1 MGKGRL
7 LVVEDDPDIG
17 NMLRIFF
24 SGRGYAV
31 HVTSRG
37 RDALMLTRQELPNLI
52 ILDIMLPDLDGYAVC
67 KELRT
72 VPRTSHV
79 PIIFLTQKD
88 ERSDRITGLQ
98 LGVDD
103 YITKPF
109 DIEELELRI
118 QNAIARSERES
129 LTDPR
134 TGLPAGKLIEEQLER
149 LLRQSDWGLLDC
161 RIENVEAYTDRYGFV
176 AADDVVRFVALMLG
190 EIVDALGTEDDFI
203 GHDLAGGFVVVTNAG
218 CAEAI
223 ATRIRQRFTEEAAS
237 LNARPDSSAANVL
250 GGEMPIPLLT
260 MTVGI
265 ALASQGPYKGI
276 RDLAEAAARARHR
289 DTGRQPA

>member
-24 SGRGYAV
+24 AGRGYTV

-37 RDALMLTRQELPNLI
+37 RDALTLTRQELPNLI
-52 ILDIMLPDLDGYAVC
+52 VLDIMLPDLDGYAVC

-72 VPRTSHV
+72 IPRTSHV

-118 QNAIARSERES
+118 QNAIARSDRES

-134 TGLPAGKLIEEQLER
+134 TGLPAGKLIEEQLQR
-149 LLRQSDWGLLDC
+149 LLRLSDWALLDI
-161 RIENVEAYTDRYGFV
+161 RLENLEAYTDRYGFV
-176 AADDVVRFVALMLG
+176 AGDDAVRFVALMLG
-190 EIVDALGTEDDFI
+190 QIVDSLGTEDDFI
-203 GHDLAGGFVVVTNAG
+203 GHDLSGSFIVVTNAA
-218 CAEAI
+218 CADSI
-223 ATRIRQRFTEEAAS
+223 ASRIKQRFSEEAAS
-237 LNARPDSSAANVL
+237 LQARMESSAAAADEGAL
-250 GGEMPIPLLT
+250 PTPPLT

-265 ALASQGPYKGI
+265 ALDSQGPYRGI
-276 RDLAEAAARARHR
+276 RDLAEAAARARRR
-289 DTGRQPA
+289 DSGRLPA

>member
-1 MGKGRL
+1 MSKGRL
-7 LVVEDDPDIG
+7 LVVEDDSDIS

-24 SGRGYAV
+24 SGRDYIV

-37 RDALMLTRQELPNLI
+37 RDALRLTRQELPNLI
-52 ILDIMLPDLDGYAVC
+52 VLDIMLPDLDGYAVC

-72 VPRTSHV
+72 VPRTSHI

-118 QNAIARSERES
+118 QNAITRAERES

-134 TGLPAGKLIEEQLER
+134 TGLPAGKLIQEQLQR
-149 LLRQSDWGLLDC
+149 LLRTSDWAVLDC
-161 RIENVEAYTDRYGFV
+161 RLEDFEAYTDRYGFV
-176 AADDVVRFVALMLG
+176 AGDDAVRFLALLLG
-190 EIVDALGTEDDFI
+190 QVVDALGTEDDFI
-203 GHDLAGGFVVVTNAG
+203 GHDMTGGFIVITNAACASAIVERIKARFAEEVSALEAQDSTAGLAGR
-218 CAEAI
+218 AEA
-223 ATRIRQRFTEEAAS
+223 ALPVALRLS
-237 LNARPDSSAANVL
+237 
-250 GGEMPIPLLT
+250 
-260 MTVGI
+260 VGV
-265 ALASQGPYKGI
+265 ALASQGPYPGI
-276 RDLAEAAARARHR
+276 RELAEAAARDRRR
-289 DTGRQPA
+289 DAGRQPV

>member
-24 SGRGYAV
+24 SGRGYTV

-37 RDALMLTRQELPNLI
+37 RDALTLTRQELPNLI

-88 ERSDRITGLQ
+88 ERTDRITGLQ

-118 QNAIARSERES
+118 QNAIARSDRES

-134 TGLPAGKLIEEQLER
+134 TGLPAGKLIEEQLQR
-149 LLRQSDWGLLDC
+149 LLRLSDWGLLDI
-161 RIENVEAYTDRYGFV
+161 RIENLEAYTDRYGFV
-176 AADDVVRFVALMLG
+176 AADDAVRFVALMLG
-190 EIVDALGTEDDFI
+190 QIVDALGTEDDFI
-203 GHDLAGGFVVVTNAG
+203 GHDLTGGFVVVTNAA
-218 CAEAI
+218 CADSLAS
-223 ATRIRQRFTEEAAS
+223 RIKQRFSEEAAS
-237 LNARPDSSAANVL
+237 LHARLDSSAADADD
-250 GGEMPIPLLT
+250 GAPPPPPLAV
-260 MTVGI
+260 TVGI
-265 ALASQGPYKGI
+265 ALASQGPYRGI
-276 RDLAEAAARARHR
+276 RELAEAAARARHR
-289 DTGRQPA
+289 DSGRLPA

>member
-24 SGRGYAV
+24 SGRGYTV

-37 RDALMLTRQELPNLI
+37 RDALTLTRQELPNLI

-88 ERSDRITGLQ
+88 ERTDRITGLQ

-118 QNAIARSERES
+118 QNAIARSDRES

-134 TGLPAGKLIEEQLER
+134 TGLPAGKLIEEQLQR
-149 LLRQSDWGLLDC
+149 LLRLSDWGLLDI
-161 RIENVEAYTDRYGFV
+161 RIENLEAYTDRYGFV
-176 AADDVVRFVALMLG
+176 AADDAVRFVALMLG
-190 EIVDALGTEDDFI
+190 QIVDALGTEDDFI
-203 GHDLAGGFVVVTNAG
+203 GHDLTGGFVVVTNAA
-218 CAEAI
+218 CAESI
-223 ATRIRQRFTEEAAS
+223 ANRIKQRFSEEAAS
-237 LNARPDSSAANVL
+237 LHGRIDASAASADE
-250 GGEMPIPLLT
+250 GTPPPPPLM

-265 ALASQGPYKGI
+265 ALASQGPYRGI
-276 RDLAEAAARARHR
+276 RELAEAAARARHR
-289 DTGRQPA
+289 DRGRLSA